1 MNPLDYKSSGVDI
14 DAADVFLEAARPFI
28 RKTFRPEVLSDIGG
42 FGALFSLDKS
52 RYREPVLV
60 ASTDG
65 VGTKLKIAFMAGIH
79 DTVGIDLVAMC
90 VNDIVVQGAEPLFF
104 LDYMALGKLEPSVA
118 TDIVRGVAAGC
129 SEANC
134 SLIGGETAELPGMY
148 PVGEYDL
155 AGFCVGI
162 AEKDKIING
171 SGIAPGDVL
180 IGLKSSGLH
189 SNGYSLVRKLF
200 FDRLNWKLDRH
211 VPELSR
217 TLVEEL
223 LTPTRIYVK
232 AVLDLMEKVT
242 VKGIAHI
249 TGGGIT
255 DNLPR
260 VLPMGLKAV
269 IEKGSWTPQPIF
281 GLMKELGEIEESEMY
296 RVFNNGIGMIIVVEQ
311 KDADDAL
318 SRLAAS
324 GEKAV
329 LIGRMMEQ
337 SGDDPRVE
345 YV

>member
-1 MNPLDYKSSGVDI
+1 
-14 DAADVFLEAARPFI
+14 
-28 RKTFRPEVLSDIGG
+28 
-42 FGALFSLDKS
+42 
-52 RYREPVLV
+52 
-60 ASTDG
+60 
-65 VGTKLKIAFMAGIH
+65 MAGIH

-162 AEKDKIING
+162 AEKDRIVNG

-200 FDRLNWKLDRH
+200 FDRLNWTFDRR
-211 VPELSR
+211 VPELGR

-232 AVLDLMEKVT
+232 AVLDLMEKVP

-249 TGGGIT
+249 TGGGVT

-269 IEKGSWTPQPIF
+269 IEKASWSPPPIF
-281 GLMKELGEIEESEMY
+281 GLMKELGDIEESEMY
-296 RVFNNGIGMIIVVEQ
+296 RVFNNGVGMIIVVDQ

-318 SRLAAS
+318 SRLGTS
-324 GEKAV
+324 GEKV
-329 LIGRMMEQ
+329 FTIGRVEEQ